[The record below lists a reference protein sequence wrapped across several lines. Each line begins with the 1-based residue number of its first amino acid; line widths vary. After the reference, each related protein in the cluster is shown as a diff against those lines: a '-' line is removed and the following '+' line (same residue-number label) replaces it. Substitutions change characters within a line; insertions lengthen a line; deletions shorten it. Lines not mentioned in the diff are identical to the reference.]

1 MQVRIMDKILIKL
14 YVPSIEERYDIRIPL
29 NKRVSEVIFLLIKAI
44 DEFCGGSYKP
54 EQIPHLYN
62 LLTEEVIDADLKVR
76 DANIKNGM
84 QLLLI

>member
-1 MQVRIMDKILIKL
+1 MDKILIKL
-14 YVPSIEERYDIRIPL
+14 YVPSVEESFDIKIPL
-29 NKRVSEVIFLLIKAI
+29 NKKVYEVILLLIKGI
-44 DEFCGGSYKP
+44 DEFCGWNYKP

-62 LLTEEVIDADLKVR
+62 LLTEEVIDADLKVH

>member
-1 MQVRIMDKILIKL
+1 MDKILVKL
-14 YVPSIEERYDIRIPL
+14 YVPSIEEKYDVKIPL
-29 NKRVSEVIFLLIKAI
+29 NKKVSDVIIMLIKAI

-62 LLTEEVIDADLKVR
+62 LLTEEVINVDLRVR